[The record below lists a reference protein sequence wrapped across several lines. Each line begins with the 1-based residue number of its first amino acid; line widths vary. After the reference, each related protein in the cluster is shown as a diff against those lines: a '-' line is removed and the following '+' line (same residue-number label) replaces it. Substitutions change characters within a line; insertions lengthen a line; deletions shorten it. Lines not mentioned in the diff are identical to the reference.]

1 MQIKA
6 ADDILYA
13 SVRFAKNPEALY
25 SNIRT
30 TQPNVEEEK
39 EDEDEDEDGDEEDE
53 SVEYSTVNVKS
64 VGASS
69 RSEQTDVVIAL
80 AYSSPS
86 HFTWM
91 IC

>member
-25 SNIRT
+25 SNIRM

-39 EDEDEDEDGDEEDE
+39 EDEDEAEEDE
-53 SVEYSTVNVKS
+53 SVEYSTVNLKS